1 MRVCG
6 EGKMSMQVLAF
17 EDLRNLCAPNGP
29 SPRLSTVERWAQAQ
43 GIRYKYD
50 SQGGIWTTIDAL
62 NAALGLQATRED
74 EQYLIDLI

>member
-1 MRVCG
+1 MRASGQGNVIT
-6 EGKMSMQVLAF
+6 QVLTF
-17 EDLRNLCAPNGP
+17 EDLRNLCSPNGP

-50 SQGGIWTTIDAL
+50 GQGGIWTTIDAL
-62 NAALGLQATRED
+62 NAALGLQPARED